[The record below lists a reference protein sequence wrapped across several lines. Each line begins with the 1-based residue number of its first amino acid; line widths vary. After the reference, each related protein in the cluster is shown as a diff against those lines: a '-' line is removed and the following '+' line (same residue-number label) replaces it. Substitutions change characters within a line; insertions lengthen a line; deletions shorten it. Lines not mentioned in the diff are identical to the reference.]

1 MLDKLKTG
9 ICEDKNIRITH
20 DNKYVSILDII
31 QLINNS
37 SKNSVTRLWSRIKD
51 KINNL
56 KIYSY
61 KFPGPGQKI
70 HHVVKLKI

>member
-1 MLDKLKTG
+1 MLDKLHTG
-9 ICEDKNIRITH
+9 ICKDKNIRITP

-37 SKNSVTRLWSRIKD
+37 SKNSVSKLWAKIND
-51 KINNL
+51 KINDL

-70 HHVVKLKI
+70 HHVVNLKI